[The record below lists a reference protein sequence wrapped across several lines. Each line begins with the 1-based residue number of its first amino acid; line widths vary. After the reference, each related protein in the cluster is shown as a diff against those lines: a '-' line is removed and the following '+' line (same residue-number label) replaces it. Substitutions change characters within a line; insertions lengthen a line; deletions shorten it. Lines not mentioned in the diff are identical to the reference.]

1 MKKKTIVWIMIAAI
15 GTGIIFGA
23 IYRFVPALTRRVD
36 SGTAM
41 VIDAI
46 AALFAGAVLVAY
58 IQFVRWIRKR
68 ENSKS

>member
-1 MKKKTIVWIMIAAI
+1 MIAAI

-23 IYRFVPALTRRVD
+23 IYRFVPALTRHVD

-46 AALFAGAVLVAY
+46 AALFAGLVFIGYA
-58 IQFVRWIRKR
+58 QFVRWIRR
-68 ENSKS
+68 LENPKS